1 MSSKHNIGAFDNE
14 IHIYK
19 RMPTKWACHK
29 NKKHA
34 ARHKKERKEK
44 KKKAHNIVIGWQETY
59 YLNLF

>member
-1 MSSKHNIGAFDNE
+1 MSSKHNIKAFDNE

-34 ARHKKERKEK
+34 ARHKKEKER
-44 KKKAHNIVIGWQETY
+44 KKKAHNIIIGGKKHTI
-59 YLNLF
+59 

>member
-44 KKKAHNIVIGWQETY
+44 KKKKHII
-59 YLNLF
+59 LL